1 MRLEPQRK
9 ALHAAARSQAT
20 VATPAAGQGTRSAAS
35 AEDAQ
40 HLAGLL
46 ASVAQT
52 RCRRA
57 FSELFRHF
65 APKLL
70 AYGSRQFGNEQIASD
85 LVQETMTNVWHKAH
99 LFNADKGAPAT
110 WIFTIA
116 RNIRFDLLRK
126 NKHRRDEISADELW
140 PILSEQNDSLE
151 DDYALDHDILMQ
163 EIGSY
168 YAQLPEAQ
176 RVVIEKI
183 YVEGKSQQEV
193 SDALGI
199 PLGTVKSRTRLAL
212 IKLKELIA

>member
-1 MRLEPQRK
+1 MQTQTNRDAPR
-9 ALHAAARSQAT
+9 T
-20 VATPAAGQGTRSAAS
+20 VMDTSKLD
-35 AEDAQ
+35 EAQ

-46 ASVAQT
+46 ATVASE
-52 RCRRA
+52 RCRRS

-70 AYGSRQFGNEQIASD
+70 AYGSRQFGNEQTAAD

-140 PILSEQNDSLE
+140 PILAETSDALE
-151 DDYALDHDILMQ
+151 DDYALDHGILMQ
-163 EIGSY
+163 EISSY
-168 YAQLPEAQ
+168 YAKLPVPQ
-176 RVVIEKI
+176 REVIEKI

-193 SDALGI
+193 SDSLGI

-212 IKLKELIA
+212 RKLKELITE

>member
-1 MRLEPQRK
+1 MERIESTQEPPGTVG
-9 ALHAAARSQAT
+9 AANVSIAQSQT
-20 VATPAAGQGTRSAAS
+20 KSAAS
-35 AEDAQ
+35 VEEVRY
-40 HLAGLL
+40 LAGLL
-46 ASVAQT
+46 TKVANA
-52 RCRRA
+52 RCRQS

-70 AYGSRQFGNEQIASD
+70 SYGSRQFGNEQTASD

-99 LFNADKGAPAT
+99 LFNAEKGAPST

-126 NKHRRDEISADELW
+126 NKHRRDEISADDLW
-140 PILSEQNDSLE
+140 PVLTEQNDSLE
-151 DDYALDHDILMQ
+151 DDYALDHGVLMEQ
-163 EIGSY
+163 IGVY
-168 YAQLPEAQ
+168 YAQLPEPQ

-193 SDALGI
+193 SDALDI